1 MAWSQAY
8 LTNVGKQLQASVMAN
23 ELKLHIEEIWLGDG
37 NVSNVETANN
47 LGSKKLK
54 LQIAGI
60 SQDNTECLVRFRI
73 SNESIQTPIV
83 MREIGFYARD
93 KRGQLI
99 LYSIMKDEDPST
111 LPVING
117 QAIYRQNMNVAF
129 GFSNAQQV
137 TCNVT
142 LHEGLN
148 EQQVDAKIIT
158 HNNNERA
165 HNLDRY
171 AGGSAI
177 PSNIRNWNDLVGPG
191 IYEGNANNFG
201 WPNAPSQTKV
211 YPYGQIQVH
220 KTDGNVIIQEFYSYG
235 QGKPCKRASR
245 TFYNAWGTW
254 QYYNDWD
261 NSITEVT
268 KTTNGIN
275 VKKGDGTPELL
286 QLLTSNKADTNT
298 ALAPTLAV
306 VKSLI
311 GDVNIDVTS
320 ILKSQGVR
328 YDFSNENAWYI
339 CLGSSFGGLI
349 IQGGTTVAGTQKTSE
364 PTNLDSTTIAVKF
377 PISFNRICLFT
388 SYSILPSY
396 DSIFWGNSSAS
407 CLTRKCTTS
416 SLNFEVHSH
425 YENMLK
431 STSKIKWCCIGI

>member
-37 NVSNVETANN
+37 NVSNVETAND
-47 LGSKKLK
+47 LGAKKLK

-60 SQDNTECLVRFRI
+60 TQDNTECLVRFRI

-111 LPVING
+111 LPVVNG

-137 TCNVT
+137 TCNMT

-148 EQQVDAKIIT
+148 EQQVDAKIT
-158 HNNNERA
+158 AHNANDTA

-171 AGGSAI
+171 AGGSTI
-177 PSNIRNWNDLVGPG
+177 PSNIRNWNDLTKPG
-191 IYEGNANNFG
+191 IYECNAGVLG
-201 WPNAPSQTKV
+201 WSNAPSSSKI
-211 YPYGQIQVH
+211 YPYGQIHVT
-220 KTDGNVIIQEFYSYG
+220 KTDGNVITQTFYSHG
-235 QGKPCKRASR
+235 QGKAIKQASR
-245 TFYNAWGTW
+245 TFYNAWGAW
-254 QYYNDWD
+254 QYFGDWD
-261 NSITEVT
+261 NTITGIAKHNE
-268 KTTNGIN
+268 GIN
-275 VKKGDGTPELL
+275 VTKGDATELVKL
-286 QLLTSNKADTNT
+286 ITNNKSDSNTL
-298 ALAPTLAV
+298 LAPTLAV
-306 VKSLI
+306 VKALI

-349 IQGGTTVAGTQKTSE
+349 IQGGTTASIYDTTLDVNYPIAFTHKVLGGSLTAIYNRSSDGGAVAYLSFTDLRKCKITRDTIGSAFTS
-364 PTNLDSTTIAVKF
+364 
-377 PISFNRICLFT
+377 PISYIVFG
-388 SYSILPSY
+388 Y
-396 DSIFWGNSSAS
+396 
-407 CLTRKCTTS
+407 
-416 SLNFEVHSH
+416 
-425 YENMLK
+425 
-431 STSKIKWCCIGI
+431 